1 MASNKGTP
9 NVKNREVK
17 RLEREMRLA
26 RSECSR
32 LGAIIMELRIE
43 RDTAR
48 REARE
53 LKQSL
58 RDLAADTHEWAR
70 NKAAS

>member
-1 MASNKGTP
+1 MR
-9 NVKNREVK
+9 NREVK

-32 LGAIIMELRIE
+32 LGGLVMELRLE
-43 RDTAR
+43 RDQAR
-48 REARE
+48 AEARQ

-58 RDLAADTHEWAR
+58 RDLAAEAYEWAR
-70 NKAAS
+70 SRR